1 VIVEAL
7 RCKSSVGLMS
17 HSTGICPHAGK
28 AYTPVREVWMQLHI
42 RGVPVE
48 SVGRVGPDKP
58 HMTNA
63 PEAGIDRA
71 DSRYDHDERNLR

>member
-1 VIVEAL
+1 
-7 RCKSSVGLMS
+7 
-17 HSTGICPHAGK
+17 
-28 AYTPVREVWMQLHI
+28 MQLHI

-63 PEAGIDRA
+63 PDAGIDRA
-71 DSRYDHDERNLR
+71 DSRYDHDERNLRQRVAKQ